1 MKNICVFCGSK
12 PGAHPAYTEAAQ
24 EMGTLLAEKEITL
37 VYGGGKVGLM
47 GVVADAVL
55 EQGGKVIG
63 VIPEF
68 LALKEV
74 AHQELTELITV
85 QTMHQ
90 RKEKMADLSDA
101 FIALPGGMG
110 TLEELCEIITWA
122 QLGLHTKPFGLM
134 NTEEY
139 YTPLINFF
147 DQMVSEQFLAIKNRA
162 MVLCENEAKTC
173 LSKAATIQVLT
184 LRDNKWPLPTSTG
197 PSNWR
202 VP

>member
-1 MKNICVFCGSK
+1 MKTICIFCGSN
-12 PGAHPAYTEAAQ
+12 PGAHPSYAEAAQ
-24 EMGTLLAEKEITL
+24 EMGALLAEKGITL

-47 GVVADAVL
+47 GILADAVL
-55 EQGGKVIG
+55 ERGGKVIG

-74 AHQELTELITV
+74 AHPGLTELITV

-110 TLEELCEIITWA
+110 TLEELCEILTWA

-139 YTPLINFF
+139 YTSLINFF
-147 DQMVSEQFLAIKNRA
+147 DQMVAEKFLTADNRN
-162 MVLCENEAKTC
+162 MVLCENEAQA
-173 LSKAATIQVLT
+173 LLT
-184 LRDNKWPLPTSTG
+184 ALESYDPPAREKWLDRALT
-197 PSNWR
+197 
-202 VP
+202 